1 MYYVGCLPQS
11 LTPCSSHYRVLPSVV
26 HDMCNVIIH
35 VIKSPPSKLLRHS
48 MLMKYT
54 PYRCCLDLQH
64 FGTLTLVG
72 ALLVDG
78 VWLSV
83 CTVMVDMMNTSTL
96 QCTTVARC

>member
-11 LTPCSSHYRVLPSVV
+11 LTPCSNHYWVLPSVV

-35 VIKSPPSKLLRHS
+35 VIN
-48 MLMKYT
+48 
-54 PYRCCLDLQH
+54 
-64 FGTLTLVG
+64 
-72 ALLVDG
+72 G

-83 CTVMVDMMNTSTL
+83 CSVMVDMMNTPTL